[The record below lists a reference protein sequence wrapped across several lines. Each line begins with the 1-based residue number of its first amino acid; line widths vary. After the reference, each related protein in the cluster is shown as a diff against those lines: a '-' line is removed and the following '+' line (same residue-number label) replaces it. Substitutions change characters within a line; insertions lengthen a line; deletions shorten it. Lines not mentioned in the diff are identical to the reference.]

1 MLPEFRN
8 GAAWNSCLDANADD
22 QDSKPRLPVALSLA
36 WPVWP
41 LRPQD
46 RAMCP
51 FYTDHGVEYTEHDKP
66 AAWGL
71 FPSPAR
77 DRGTEQ
83 SSGRVQKA
91 VSYPGAEHC
100 SFQSPETDPGTV
112 L

>member
-36 WPVWP
+36 WHVWP

-66 AAWGL
+66 AAWCDAQH
-71 FPSPAR
+71 PSATGATAHFR
-77 DRGTEQ
+77 LL
-83 SSGRVQKA
+83 VKA
-91 VSYPGAEHC
+91 LKNHFCDFA
-100 SFQSPETDPGTV
+100 
-112 L
+112 LLWA